1 MVAVITNKI
10 QSRQRSTLRLRK
22 FYCDTL
28 DITNK
33 ICDNNCNLN
42 EGDIIT
48 SINNDKF
55 VIISIIKNNN
65 VETINCIMYE
75 EE

>member
-1 MVAVITNKI
+1 MVAAITNKI
-10 QSRQRSTLRLRK
+10 QLRQRPSLRCRK

-33 ICDNNCNLN
+33 ICDNNSNLH

-48 SINNDKF
+48 SINDDKF
-55 VIISIIKNNN
+55 IVININKNNN
-65 VETINCIMYE
+65 VETVNCITYE
-75 EE
+75 KE